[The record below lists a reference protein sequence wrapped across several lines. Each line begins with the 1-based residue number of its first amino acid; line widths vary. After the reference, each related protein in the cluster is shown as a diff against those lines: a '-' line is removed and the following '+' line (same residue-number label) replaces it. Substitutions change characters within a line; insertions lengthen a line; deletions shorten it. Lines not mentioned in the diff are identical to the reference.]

1 MRAGERQRALGDV
14 AGELDASDSVTVVLG
29 ESRFAVGFFF
39 FQAEDGIRDLY
50 VTGVQ
55 TCVFRSRPTPSLDCP
70 RSVCSR
76 ARLSPAG
83 AARSRARS
91 RTTIRRVRSTRSSC
105 RPWCSTRPATSSVV
119 ATASA
124 SRPCRPPPACSSRST
139 AACGRSRMPRPRRRW
154 SPSFRRTSSFPRRLS
169 KYEDPAMEPVPRPPS
184 KRVLDLVVAGA
195 LLVVLSP
202 VVVVVF
208 LAFAFDALLVPR
220 DRGGILYH
228 EPRISSGRTFGLLKF
243 RTLRRDVLDEMRRAG
258 GHARLYEADL
268 ANLT

>member
-1 MRAGERQRALGDV
+1 
-14 AGELDASDSVTVVLG
+14 
-29 ESRFAVGFFF
+29 
-39 FQAEDGIRDLY
+39 
-50 VTGVQ
+50 
-55 TCVFRSRPTPSLDCP
+55 
-70 RSVCSR
+70 
-76 ARLSPAG
+76 
-83 AARSRARS
+83 
-91 RTTIRRVRSTRSSC
+91 
-105 RPWCSTRPATSSVV
+105 
-119 ATASA
+119 
-124 SRPCRPPPACSSRST
+124 
-139 AACGRSRMPRPRRRW
+139 
-154 SPSFRRTSSFPRRLS
+154 
-169 KYEDPAMEPVPRPPS
+169 MEPVPRPPS

-268 ANLT
+268 ANLTWVGRRVLKPWYLDEIPQLLNVLRGDISLVGPRPWPPGMVERQVAKGLRYRNEIAAGLTGPAQVTKGAGGSYADLDLAYVERSRDLTGWALVRYDLRILRSTIAVIARGEGLSY